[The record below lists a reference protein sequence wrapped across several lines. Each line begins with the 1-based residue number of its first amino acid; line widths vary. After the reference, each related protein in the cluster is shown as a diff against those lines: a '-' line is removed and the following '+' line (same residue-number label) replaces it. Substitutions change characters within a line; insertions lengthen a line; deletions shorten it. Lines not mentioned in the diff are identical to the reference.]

1 MGSSIGAV
9 LLVEYRGGELVYDP
23 YREDAPL
30 PVPQH
35 PFPILCAAPVERR
48 APSSM
53 DEVLPWVEQ
62 RWQSGSVLVNADH
75 AVSYA
80 GLSAWAK
87 RSRARRG
94 LIVVDQHLDA
104 YSLKHTGSRLNK
116 ANFLRYALSEG
127 LVEAV
132 ACVGARSA
140 EVAMLEGRADLVP
153 EEHRLYVQREHREGV
168 FGGLA
173 GRATLYPAARF
184 DLASGLSAALEH
196 LSGRGIEELGLDL
209 DLDAF
214 DSQSIVGVDY
224 NPDWSS
230 RVLRFVASRIAEKRI
245 PPALEDWL
253 AVLHNVALTQ
263 YEISEPGLEPQAAPD
278 AVRRL
283 LAQAQSRGLTVP
295 LRAVSE
301 FEPAFDDGRTAR
313 LAAALIETLR
323 EHEAP

>member
-1 MGSSIGAV
+1 
-9 LLVEYRGGELVYDP
+9 
-23 YREDAPL
+23 
-30 PVPQH
+30 
-35 PFPILCAAPVERR
+35 
-48 APSSM
+48 
-53 DEVLPWVEQ
+53 
-62 RWQSGSVLVNADH
+62 
-75 AVSYA
+75 
-80 GLSAWAK
+80 
-87 RSRARRG
+87 
-94 LIVVDQHLDA
+94 
-104 YSLKHTGSRLNK
+104 
-116 ANFLRYALSEG
+116 
-127 LVEAV
+127 
-132 ACVGARSA
+132 
-140 EVAMLEGRADLVP
+140 
-153 EEHRLYVQREHREGV
+153 
-168 FGGLA
+168 
-173 GRATLYPAARF
+173 
-184 DLASGLSAALEH
+184 
-196 LSGRGIEELGLDL
+196 
-209 DLDAF
+209 LDAF